1 MENDNFYTRQDLRE
15 NDNFKEYIKEQY
27 TKEVTEDDER
37 REILRNIINTRKEL
51 HNANR
56 NFDFANTDELIDYYI
71 YKIKSMQSKL
81 DGLIKLAKEKG
92 IEVNKIA

>member
-81 DGLIKLAKEKG
+81 DGLIKLAKKKE

>member
-27 TKEVTEDDER
+27 TNEVTEDDER

-81 DGLIKLAKEKG
+81 DGLIKLAKKKG

>member
-81 DGLIKLAKEKG
+81 DGLIKLAKKKG

>member
-1 MENDNFYTRQDLRE
+1 MENENFYTSQDNRR

-27 TKEVTEDDER
+27 TKELTEDEEK

-81 DGLIKLAKEKG
+81 DGLIKLAKKKG

>member
-27 TKEVTEDDER
+27 TNEVTEDDER

>member
-71 YKIKSMQSKL
+71 YKIKSMRSKL
-81 DGLIKLAKEKG
+81 DGLIKLAKKKG

>member
-81 DGLIKLAKEKG
+81 DGLIKLAKKKG
-92 IEVNKIA
+92 IDVNKIA

>member
-37 REILRNIINTRKEL
+37 REIVRNIINTRKEL

-81 DGLIKLAKEKG
+81 DGLIKLAKKKG

>member
-15 NDNFKEYIKEQY
+15 NDNFTEYIKEQY

-81 DGLIKLAKEKG
+81 DGLIKLAKKKG

>member
-71 YKIKSMQSKL
+71 YKKIYAVKIRWLNKTCQ
-81 DGLIKLAKEKG
+81 EKG
-92 IEVNKIA
+92 N

>member
-1 MENDNFYTRQDLRE
+1 MENDNFYTRQGLRE

-27 TKEVTEDDER
+27 TNEVTEDDER

-81 DGLIKLAKEKG
+81 DGLIKLAKKKG

>member
-1 MENDNFYTRQDLRE
+1 M
-15 NDNFKEYIKEQY
+15 
-27 TKEVTEDDER
+27 TEDDER

-81 DGLIKLAKEKG
+81 DGLIKLAKKKG

>member
-27 TKEVTEDDER
+27 TKEVTEDEER

-81 DGLIKLAKEKG
+81 DGLIKLAKKKG

>member
-71 YKIKSMQSKL
+71 HKIKSMQSKL
-81 DGLIKLAKEKG
+81 DGLIKLAKKKG

>member
-81 DGLIKLAKEKG
+81 DGLIKLAKKKW

>member
-1 MENDNFYTRQDLRE
+1 MENDNFYTRQDIRE

-81 DGLIKLAKEKG
+81 DGLIKLAKKKG

>member
-1 MENDNFYTRQDLRE
+1 MENENFYTSHGNRE

-27 TKEVTEDDER
+27 TKELTEDEEK

-81 DGLIKLAKEKG
+81 DGLIKLAKKKG